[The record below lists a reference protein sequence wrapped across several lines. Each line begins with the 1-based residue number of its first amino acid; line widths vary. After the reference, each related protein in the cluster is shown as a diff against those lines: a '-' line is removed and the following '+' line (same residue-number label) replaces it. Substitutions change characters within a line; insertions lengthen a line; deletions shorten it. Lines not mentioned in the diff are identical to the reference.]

1 MGLSGPV
8 PRMFLGNAVELFN
21 HHQHPSACLADWTH
35 RFGKTYG
42 YFIGHTPIIC
52 ISDPDMLQE
61 IFVTKFSHFHSR
73 RPLPLQQHDLR
84 HLLASTGDEWKR
96 QRSVMQPTF
105 SPNKLKEMRAIID
118 QCVTNLIEKLDEQKA
133 EVEFDITS
141 LLQRMSMDILLN
153 CAFGINLSKH
163 EKLSVP
169 FFQRCL
175 QVFEFSFF
183 QTILTMCSLIVPE
196 LDFIWVTVFKYT
208 SIVRLWLHDHVPYM
222 NRFIDTDP
230 NTWLLYH
237 VEQIIKQRRL
247 YGNER
252 IDLLQSMIEAT
263 DASQHASSQTSTS
276 PKARLNQDELLHN
289 IYLFLL
295 GGYETAATTLAY
307 LIFIL
312 ATHQNEQA
320 HLLDEIERVYGDY
333 DQIIKLEYLDWFI
346 QETLRFFPIAPF
358 IVNRQCNK
366 ECQIGPLKIERG
378 TNITVDMYSLHYDDQ
393 LFGPVSPLKFYPER
407 FRNKR
412 HALAWLPFGA
422 GPRNCIGMRF
432 AMLEIKLA
440 LVQILHRYKILPGEN
455 TLSKFDVQE
464 RFVIAPTNGIWI
476 RIERRET

>member
-35 RFGKTYG
+35 RFA
-42 YFIGHTPIIC
+42 
-52 ISDPDMLQE
+52 ISTQDDRCHCNNM
-61 IFVTKFSHFHSR
+61 IFGIYWH
-73 RPLPLQQHDLR
+73 QQISL
-84 HLLASTGDEWKR
+84 GDEWKR

-208 SIVRLWLHDHVPYM
+208 
-222 NRFIDTDP
+222 NP